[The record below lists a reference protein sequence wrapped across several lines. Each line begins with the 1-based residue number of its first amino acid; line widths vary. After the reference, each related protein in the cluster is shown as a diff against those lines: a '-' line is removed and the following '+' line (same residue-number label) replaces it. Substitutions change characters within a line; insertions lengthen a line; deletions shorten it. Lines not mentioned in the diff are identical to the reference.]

1 MAATQPGSPP
11 ERTRLV
17 VPEFGL
23 DVPLAVA
30 VWLVPQG
37 AEVIEGDRV
46 VQLAG
51 GGVTIDLEAP
61 VTGRLA
67 ACLVEEDDP
76 VATGTVL
83 AELVAA
89 PATRGGS

>member
-1 MAATQPGSPP
+1 MVATPSGSQR
-11 ERTRLV
+11 ERLV

-30 VWLVPQG
+30 LWLVPEG
-37 AEVIEGDRV
+37 ADVIEGDRV
-46 VQLAG
+46 VQLVA

-67 ACLVEEDDP
+67 ACLVDEDEA

-83 AELVAA
+83 AEFTAA
-89 PATRGGS
+89 AETRGGS

>member
-1 MAATQPGSPP
+1 M
-11 ERTRLV
+11 

-30 VWLVPQG
+30 LWLVPEG

-46 VQLAG
+46 VQLVAG
-51 GGVTIDLEAP
+51 GATIDLEAP

-67 ACLVEEDDP
+67 ACLVDEDEA

-83 AELVAA
+83 AEFTAA
-89 PATRGGS
+89 AETRGGS

>member
-1 MAATQPGSPP
+1 M
-11 ERTRLV
+11 

-83 AELVAA
+83 AEFVAA
-89 PATRGGS
+89 LATRGGS

>member
-1 MAATQPGSPP
+1 M
-11 ERTRLV
+11 

-37 AEVIEGDRV
+37 TEVIEGDRV
-46 VQLAG
+46 VQLVA

-61 VTGRLA
+61 VTGRLM
-67 ACLVEEDDP
+67 ACIVEEDEP
-76 VATGTVL
+76 VTTGTVL
-83 AELVAA
+83 AEFAA
-89 PATRGGS
+89 ETETRGGS